1 MENQAKDLNGYLSKE
16 GMQMA
21 VKHMKRCSASLLEKC
36 HSKLERGIS
45 SDLTE
50 WPSSIRLNP
59 AEGEGDRET
68 SYTVGGEVNGGGGC
82 SHEGKRCRQSLKH

>member
-21 VKHMKRCSASLLEKC
+21 VKHIKRCSASLLEKC

-68 SYTVGGEVNGGGGC
+68 SYTVGGEVNGGGAATKANGVD
-82 SHEGKRCRQSLKH
+82 SP